1 MSWTDAAGLAGVL
14 MILVAYAG
22 AALGRLDP
30 KGAWSL
36 LANLVGA
43 AAGAGAAGAGW
54 AAGVWAWTAVAQGAT
69 AAAVRIRLAR
79 AVRIETSPDFSA
91 GHKTRA

>member
-30 KGAWSL
+30 KGVWSL

-43 AAGAGAAGAGW
+43 CLILVSLLVADFNLSSTMMEGSWALVALAGL
-54 AAGVWAWTAVAQGAT
+54 
-69 AAAVRIRLAR
+69 VRLGLKRR
-79 AVRIETSPDFSA
+79 
-91 GHKTRA
+91 G

>member
-30 KGAWSL
+30 KGVWSL
-36 LANLVGA
+36 LANFLGACLILVSLLVANFNLASTAMEGSWA
-43 AAGAGAAGAGW
+43 LVALAG
-54 AAGVWAWTAVAQGAT
+54 
-69 AAAVRIRLAR
+69 LAKFAFKR
-79 AVRIETSPDFSA
+79 R
-91 GHKTRA
+91 G

>member
-30 KGAWSL
+30 KGVWSL

-43 AAGAGAAGAGW
+43 GLILVSLLVADFNLSSTVMEGSW
-54 AAGVWAWTAVAQGAT
+54 AFVAFVGL
-69 AAAVRIRLAR
+69 VRLAFKR
-79 AVRIETSPDFSA
+79 R
-91 GHKTRA
+91 G

>member
-1 MSWTDAAGLAGVL
+1 MSWTDAAGLAGVA

-30 KGAWSL
+30 KGVWSL

-43 AAGAGAAGAGW
+43 CLILVSLLVADFNLSSTVMEGSWALVALAGLM
-54 AAGVWAWTAVAQGAT
+54 
-69 AAAVRIRLAR
+69 RLAVLR
-79 AVRIETSPDFSA
+79 RR
-91 GHKTRA
+91 G

>member
-14 MILVAYAG
+14 LILVAYAG

-30 KGAWSL
+30 KGVWSL

-43 AAGAGAAGAGW
+43 CAILVSLLVANFNLSSTVMEGSWALVALAGLL
-54 AAGVWAWTAVAQGAT
+54 
-69 AAAVRIRLAR
+69 RLAVLKR
-79 AVRIETSPDFSA
+79 R
-91 GHKTRA
+91 G

>member
-1 MSWTDAAGLAGVL
+1 MSWTDAGGLAGVA

-30 KGAWSL
+30 KGVWSL

-43 AAGAGAAGAGW
+43 CLILVSLLVADFNLSSTVMEGSWALVALAGL
-54 AAGVWAWTAVAQGAT
+54 V
-69 AAAVRIRLAR
+69 RLAVLR
-79 AVRIETSPDFSA
+79 RR
-91 GHKTRA
+91 G

>member
-36 LANLVGA
+36 LANLIGA
-43 AAGAGAAGAGW
+43 CLILVSLLVSDFNLSSTAMEGSWALVALAGL
-54 AAGVWAWTAVAQGAT
+54 
-69 AAAVRIRLAR
+69 VRLGLKRR
-79 AVRIETSPDFSA
+79 
-91 GHKTRA
+91 G